1 MSTTTSAI
9 ESVLVEN
16 RVFHPS
22 EASQKGARVSG
33 MPAYQALCDA
43 AEKDYEGFWAQL
55 ARDNITWTRPFTRTL
70 DASNAPFYQWFDDG
84 ELNAS
89 ANCLDR
95 HMGTPVENKTAVI
108 FEADDGAVT
117 KTSYK
122 ELLAR
127 VSQFAN
133 ALKAHGIQKGDRV
146 LIYMPMTLEGVIA
159 MQACARIGATHSVVF
174 GGFSAKAL
182 QERIIDAGAV
192 AVITANYQMR
202 GGKELPLKS
211 IVDEGL
217 AMGGCESIKSIFV
230 YERTATACTMV
241 AGRDKTFAQAL
252 AGQSTECAPVAVGAE
267 HPLFILYTSGST
279 GKPKGVQH
287 STGGYLL
294 WAKLTMDWTFDLRP
308 DDVFWCTADI
318 GWITGHTYV
327 AYGPLAAG
335 ATQIIFEGVP
345 TYPNAGRFWQ
355 MIERHKC
362 TIFYTAPTAIRS
374 LIKAAESDA
383 TVHPDRSDLS
393 SLRILGSVGEPINPE
408 AWMWY
413 YRHVGHEKCPI
424 VDTFWQTETGG
435 HMMSPMPGATP
446 LVPGSCTLPLPGI
459 MAAIV
464 DEVGNPIP
472 NGTGGILVVSKPW
485 PSMIRTIW
493 NDPERFKKSYF
504 PEEMGGKLYLA
515 GDGAV
520 RSADR
525 GYFRITG
532 RIDDVLNVS
541 GHRMG
546 TMEIESA
553 LVSKTDL
560 VAEAAVVGRPDDLT
574 GEAICAFVVLK
585 RSRPSPEEAKA
596 IAKELRDWVAKEIG
610 PIAKPKDIRFGENLP
625 KTRSGKIM
633 RRLLRSLAKGETITQ
648 DVSTLENPAILD
660 QLGQA
665 Y

>member
-1 MSTTTSAI
+1 M
-9 ESVLVEN
+9 
-16 RVFHPS
+16 
-22 EASQKGARVSG
+22 
-33 MPAYQALCDA
+33 
-43 AEKDYEGFWAQL
+43 
-55 ARDNITWTRPFTRTL
+55 TRT
-70 DASNAPFYQWFDDG
+70 
-84 ELNAS
+84 
-89 ANCLDR
+89 
-95 HMGTPVENKTAVI
+95 
-108 FEADDGAVT
+108 
-117 KTSYK
+117 SYR
-122 ELLAR
+122 ELLGR

-133 ALKAHGIQKGDRV
+133 ALKADGIKKGDRV

-192 AVITANYQMR
+192 AVITANYQKR
-202 GGKELPLKS
+202 GGKELPLKA

-217 AMGGCESIKSIFV
+217 GMGGCESIKTVFV
-230 YERTATACTMV
+230 YQRTETACNMV
-241 AGRDKTFAQAL
+241 VGRDKTFSEVL
-252 AGQSTECAPVAVGAE
+252 AGVGNDCPPVVVGAE

-294 WAKLTMDWTFDLRP
+294 WAKLTMDWTFDLQAS
-308 DDVFWCTADI
+308 DVFWCTADI

-335 ATQIIFEGVP
+335 ATQVIFEGIP
-345 TYPNAGRFWQ
+345 TFPNAGRFWQ
-355 MIERHKC
+355 MIERHQC
-362 TIFYTAPTAIRS
+362 SIFYTAPTAIRS

-383 TVHPDRSDLS
+383 RVHPARSNLS

-413 YRHVGHEKCPI
+413 YKNVGGERCPI

-435 HMMSPMPGATP
+435 HMITPLPGATP
-446 LVPGSCTLPLPGI
+446 QVPGSCTLPLPGI

-464 DEVGNPIP
+464 DEVGQDIP
-472 NGTGGILVVSKPW
+472 NGVGGILVVKRPW

-493 NDPERFKKSYF
+493 NDPERFKKAYF
-504 PEEMGGKLYLA
+504 PAEMGGKLYLA

-541 GHRMG
+541 GHRLG

-553 LVSKTDL
+553 LVSHAAL

-574 GEAICAFVVLK
+574 GEAVCAFVVLK
-585 RSRPSPEEAKA
+585 GARPTGDAAKA
-596 IAKELRDWVAKEIG
+596 MAKELRDWVAKEIG
-610 PIAKPKDIRFGENLP
+610 PIAKPKDIRFAENLP

-633 RRLLRSLAKGETITQ
+633 RRLLRSIAKGEAVTQ
-648 DVSTLENPAILD
+648 DTSTLENPAILD

-665 Y
+665 W

>member
-1 MSTTTSAI
+1 MSGSQSSI
-9 ESVLVEN
+9 ESTLVEN
-16 RVFHPS
+16 RVFEPAA
-22 EASQKGARVSG
+22 EMAASAAVSG
-33 MPAYQALCDA
+33 MAAYEALYKE
-43 AEKDYEGFWAQL
+43 AETDLEGFWRKRAKENL
-55 ARDNITWTRPFTRTL
+55 VWSKPFTRVL
-70 DASNAPFYQWFDDG
+70 DESNAPFYKWFDDG

-95 HMGTPVENKTAVI
+95 HMGTPTENKTAII
-108 FEADDGAVT
+108 FESDDGQVT
-117 KTSYK
+117 KVTYK
-122 ELLAR
+122 ELLSRVAR
-127 VSQFAN
+127 FAN
-133 ALKAHGIQKGDRV
+133 VLKTQGVKRGDRV
-146 LIYMPMTLEGVIA
+146 IIYMPMTIEGVVA

-182 QERIIDAGAV
+182 QERIIDVGAV
-192 AVITANYQMR
+192 AVLTANYQMR

-211 IVDEGL
+211 IVDEAM
-217 AMGGCESIKSIFV
+217 AMGGCEAVTSIVV
-230 YERTATACTMV
+230 YQRTPTDVNMV
-241 AGRDKTFAQAL
+241 AGRDHFMDAL
-252 AGQSTECAPVAVGAE
+252 LASESDVCPPEMVDAE
-267 HPLFILYTSGST
+267 HPLFVLYTSGST

-287 STGGYLL
+287 ATGGYLL
-294 WAKLTMDWTFDLRP
+294 WARMTMNWTFDLK
-308 DDVFWCTADI
+308 DNDVFWCTADI

-335 ATQIIFEGVP
+335 ATQIVFEGVP
-345 TYPNAGRFWQ
+345 TFPNAGRFWQ
-355 MIERHKC
+355 MIDRHKC

-383 TVHPDRSDLS
+383 AVHPKQSDLS

-413 YRHVGHEKCPI
+413 HRHVGGERCPI

-435 HMMSPMPGATP
+435 HVITPLPGATP

-459 MAAIV
+459 MASIV
-464 DEVGNPIP
+464 DESGQDMP
-472 NGTGGILVVSKPW
+472 NGDGGILVIKRPW

-493 NDPERFKKSYF
+493 GDPERFKKSYF
-504 PEEMGGKLYLA
+504 PDELGGTMYLA

-520 RSADR
+520 RSKDR

-553 LVSKTDL
+553 LVAKTDL
-560 VAEAAVVGRPDDLT
+560 VAEAAVVGRPDDVT
-574 GEAICAFVVLK
+574 GEAIVAFVVLK
-585 RSRPSPEEAKA
+585 GARPEGDEAKR
-596 IAKELRDWVAKEIG
+596 IAKVLRDWVGTEIG
-610 PIAKPKDIRFGENLP
+610 PIAKPKEVRFGDNLP

-633 RRLLRSLAKGETITQ
+633 RRLLRTLAQGETITQ
-648 DVSTLENPAILD
+648 DTSTLENPAILE
-660 QLGQA
+660 QLA
-665 Y
+665 KAL

>member
-1 MSTTTSAI
+1 MSTSSSAM
-9 ESVLVEN
+9 ESLLVEN
-16 RVFHPS
+16 RVFPPS
-22 EASQKGARVSG
+22 EAMVKAARVSG
-33 MPAYQALCDA
+33 MEGYYALCKE
-43 AEKDYEGFWAQL
+43 AETDFEGFWARL
-55 ARDNITWTRPFTRTL
+55 ARENVVWNKPFTRTL
-70 DASNAPFYQWFDDG
+70 DESNAPFYQWFDDG

-89 ANCLDR
+89 ANCLDK
-95 HMGTPVENKTAVI
+95 HIGTPTENKVAVI
-108 FEADDGAVT
+108 FEADDGTVT
-117 KTSYK
+117 KTTYK

-133 ALKAHGIQKGDRV
+133 ALKADGVKKGDRV
-146 LIYMPMTLEGVIA
+146 LVYMPMTLEGVIA

-202 GGKELPLKS
+202 GGKELPLKA

-217 AMGGCESIKSIFV
+217 GLGGCESIKNV
-230 YERTATACTMV
+230 YVYQRTQTACNMV
-241 AGRDKTFAQAL
+241 AGRDKTFTEAL
-252 AGQSTECAPVAVGAE
+252 AGKSTECAPVPVGAE

-294 WAKLTMDWTFDLRP
+294 WAKLTMDWTFDLKP
-308 DDVFWCTADI
+308 SDVFWCTADI

-345 TYPNAGRFWQ
+345 TFPNAGRFWQ

-374 LIKAAESDA
+374 LIKAAEGDA
-383 TVHPDRSDLS
+383 AVHPDRSDLS

-413 YRHVGHEKCPI
+413 YKNVGHEKCPI

-435 HMMSPMPGATP
+435 HMMTPLPGATP

-464 DEVGNPIP
+464 DEVGKDIP
-472 NGTGGILVVSKPW
+472 NGTGGILVVKRPW

-493 NDPERFKKSYF
+493 NDPERFKKAYF
-504 PEEMGGKLYLA
+504 PEEMGGTLYLA

-585 RSRPSPEEAKA
+585 RPMPKGDEAKA

-633 RRLLRSLAKGETITQ
+633 RRLLRSLAKGEAVTQ
-648 DVSTLENPAILD
+648 DTSTLENPAILD